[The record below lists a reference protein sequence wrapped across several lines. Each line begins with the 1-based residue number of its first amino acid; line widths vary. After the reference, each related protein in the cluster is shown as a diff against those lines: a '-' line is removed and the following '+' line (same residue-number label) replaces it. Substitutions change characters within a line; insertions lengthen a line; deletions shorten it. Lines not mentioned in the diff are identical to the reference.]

1 MKACTLNNC
10 ANGCRTSLKVAST
23 YLWGYIDR
31 LLVAATVKNTI
42 IILQKCKPK
51 ARGIT
56 YFFHSKEKSHSM
68 KIISHI
74 YLTRNHLTLQR
85 LYRRHYPA
93 NLYIHNL
100 CSRPEDGL
108 RCRQGVNP
116 PLKLQYLPGPG
127 PLQQGQHGSCGEDE
141 VAHRRQDHVP
151 LKEANGHVVRVN
163 LKIEIHGVSGAS
175 FAAVV
180 VGLGSQIPGP
190 GESRQQPQL
199 PGGNPV
205 QHHLQS

>member
-10 ANGCRTSLKVAST
+10 ANGCRSSLKVAST

-31 LLVAATVKNTI
+31 LIVASTVKNTI

-108 RCRQGVNP
+108 RCRQGVKP
-116 PLKLQYLPGPG
+116 PRVVQRRGRAARPSVG
-127 PLQQGQHGSCGEDE
+127 QGREGAGVVQ
-141 VAHRRQDHVP
+141 RR
-151 LKEANGHVVRVN
+151 GR
-163 LKIEIHGVSGAS
+163 
-175 FAAVV
+175 AARPSWVKV
-180 VGLGSQIPGP
+180 EKGRG
-190 GESRQQPQL
+190 
-199 PGGNPV
+199 
-205 QHHLQS
+205 